1 MYKSYRRNRKQ
12 HRINGD
18 KRNRIG
24 LPTGILAS
32 DGSELLTGDKIFFSK
47 SVCIVL
53 YGGRDLNTFE
63 ACPVKW
69 CWFGEKN
76 LMDYRCYS
84 TSFTLPK
91 DNGAKMTIF
100 KID

>member
-24 LPTGILAS
+24 LSTGILAS
-32 DGSELLTGDKIFFSK
+32 DGSELFTGDKIFFNK
-47 SVCIVL
+47 NICIVL
-53 YGGRDLNTFE
+53 YDRTYRTFE

-91 DNGAKMTIF
+91 DNGAKMRIF
-100 KID
+100 KIN